1 MREKFPDEPVP
12 QFGPM
17 SDDWAVAFAYLQA
30 MIKFTHPFGKIER
43 LPFTDSVGNRTGV
56 AGFGC
61 ESHDVSGEPS
71 RRQVEILYYASPR
84 NTATGRYPM
93 KAEFA
98 VDLCKSSR
106 PYQIVLACVEQRN
119 TLGETVSDL
128 WQKISKY
135 LPREKYPTGE
145 PFSGYNAT
153 LETGEALMVP
163 EMFWK
168 ISHHFK
174 ELEGHDLVGVGPIME
189 ASQMIRFRMDRF
201 GVVLKSEARFA
212 AAREIARS
220 FVFDGP
226 FLLYMQRRGGDRP
239 FLVMWV
245 DNAEMLTAAAGGGV
259 GCCREER
266 NRGAGACRIDSDSPE

>member
-1 MREKFPDEPVP
+1 MQEKFPNEPVP
-12 QFGPM
+12 QFQPM

-30 MIKFTHPFGKIER
+30 MIKFTHPFGQVEKI
-43 LPFTDSVGNRTGV
+43 PFTDSVGNRTRV

-61 ESHDVSGEPS
+61 EHYDYSCEPAH
-71 RRQVEILYYASPR
+71 RQVEILYYRSPPD
-84 NTATGRYPM
+84 AAAGRYPP

-106 PYQIVLACVEQRN
+106 PYQIVLARVEQRD

-128 WQKISKY
+128 QQKIDKHR
-135 LPREKYPTGE
+135 PREKNLTGE
-145 PFSGYNAT
+145 PFSGYNPM
-153 LETGEALMVP
+153 LETGEPVIVP

-174 ELEGHDLVGVGPIME
+174 EIEGQSLAAVGPIME
-189 ASQMIRFRMDRF
+189 ASQITHFRMDRF

-212 AAREIARS
+212 KAEAIARS

-226 FLLYMQRRGGDRP
+226 FLLYMQKRGTERP

-245 DNAEMLTAAAGGGV
+245 DNAELLTPAASG
-259 GCCREER
+259 
-266 NRGAGACRIDSDSPE
+266 NDS